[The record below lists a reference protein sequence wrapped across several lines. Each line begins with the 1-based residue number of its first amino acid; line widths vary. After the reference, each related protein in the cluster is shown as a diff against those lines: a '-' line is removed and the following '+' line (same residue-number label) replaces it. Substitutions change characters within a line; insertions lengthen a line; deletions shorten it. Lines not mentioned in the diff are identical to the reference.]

1 MKKADFDLLATPA
14 PKRARSAQRD
24 GSKGKGEGKGGGK
37 GKNYI
42 TNAEGRKIPKHCFS
56 YLKTGTCKFEA
67 DNPGK
72 KCINRHMNATE
83 LEAETQKLNA

>member
-1 MKKADFDLLATPA
+1 MKKADFDLLATPDQ
-14 PKRARSAQRD
+14 KTARSAQRNAD
-24 GSKGKGEGKGGGK
+24 KGKGGGK
-37 GKNYI
+37 GKKDHI
-42 TNAEGRKIPKHCFS
+42 TSADGKKISKHCCS

>member
-1 MKKADFDLLATPA
+1 MEKADFDLLATPA
-14 PKRARSAQRD
+14 QKRARSAQRNA
-24 GSKGKGEGKGGGK
+24 SKGKGGGK

-56 YLKTGTCKFEA
+56 FLKTGTYKFEA
-67 DNPGK
+67 ANPDK